1 MLPPRQSL
9 PLLAMLLG
17 ASLAPTA
24 EGGGDTPPAAAPA
37 TFSVR
42 GSLTPEQAAFGQR
55 LDNAVHKAMDAKGY
69 RYREQEGDLALCYG
83 LPGPQ
88 EGDGFSLRVFDGFD
102 ERLLYEARAGQPL
115 DNLAQTELDQAIALL
130 LQDFPLRRVG

>member
-24 EGGGDTPPAAAPA
+24 EGSGDAPPAAAPA

-42 GSLTPEQAAFGQR
+42 GSLVPEQAAFGQR

-69 RYREQEGDLALCYG
+69 RYREQEGDLALYYG
-83 LPGPQ
+83 LPGSQ
-88 EGDGFSLRVFDGFD
+88 EGDGLSLRVFDGFD

-115 DNLAQTELDQAIALL
+115 DSLAQTDLDQAIALL
-130 LQDFPLRRVG
+130 LQDFPLRRMG